1 MATIYLNCPPT
12 ADDVAALQTGD
23 LVYLSGEIVVTGGLP
38 AHKRMIDYLDKGLPL
53 PLKMDGV
60 FIHLPHM
67 VEERADRKS
76 TRLNSSH
83 CGTSRM
89 PSSA

>member
-1 MATIYLNCPPT
+1 MIRSTYRDVTIPRLSVFDFLFGSLS
-12 ADDVAALQTGD
+12 ADD
-23 LVYLSGEIVVTGGLP
+23 
-38 AHKRMIDYLDKGLPL
+38 LDR
-53 PLKMDGV
+53 V
-60 FIHLPHM
+60 
-67 VEERADRKS
+67 DRKS